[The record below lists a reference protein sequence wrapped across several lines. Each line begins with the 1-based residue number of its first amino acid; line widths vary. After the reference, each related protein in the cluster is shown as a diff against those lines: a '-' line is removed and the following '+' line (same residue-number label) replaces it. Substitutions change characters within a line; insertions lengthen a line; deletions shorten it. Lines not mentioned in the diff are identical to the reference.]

1 MDAKRE
7 VVALR
12 AEVAA
17 KVEDR
22 DVIRRELALAAVE
35 TDVRQRAALPAA
47 YLCDG
52 IIVSATCESGKRT
65 IRRSMKVCS
74 PLYRCDC
81 DKCRWI
87 AGEYHGDVE
96 REAWE
101 WR

>member
-12 AEVAA
+12 AEVTA

-35 TDVRQRAALPAA
+35 TEVRQRAALPAA

-52 IIVSATCESGKRT
+52 IIVMSTCGMGMRT
-65 IRRSMKVCS
+65 IRGRMRGCS

-81 DKCRWI
+81 DECQRI
-87 AGEYHGDVE
+87 LGE
-96 REAWE
+96 
-101 WR
+101 